1 MMQEKLLDEIS
12 SLSLGDLVKKYPLA
26 KDYLANHRLASMPK
40 NLAFAEGLQNVS
52 EELLEEFGLDTQA
65 AVFHFA
71 EFLAAFHAG
80 GESMKNIESVTVV
93 GGRNKSGEAEDISVT
108 VKRGEIL
115 SIVGPTGSGKS
126 RLLGD
131 IECLAQC
138 DTPTGR
144 KILVNGEVPDEEWRF
159 SAGAKLVAQLSQN
172 MNFVMDITVSEFLL
186 MHARSRLVANPE
198 DAAQRC
204 FVCANSLA
212 GEKFTKETK
221 VTQLSGGQSRALMI
235 ADTALMSESP
245 IILIDE
251 IENAGIDR
259 SKAIELLAGNDK
271 IILMS
276 THDPLL
282 ALRGTRR
289 VVISNGGIA
298 GVLETS
304 DAERASLFRVEK
316 IDAVLQDLRNRMR
329 FGERITEDLV
339 PEFKE

>member
-1 MMQEKLLDEIS
+1 MNQTELLDEIT
-12 SLSLGDLVKKYPLA
+12 SLSLGELIKKYPLA

-40 NLAFAEGLQNVS
+40 NLPFPEGLKTVA
-52 EELLEEFGLDTQA
+52 EEQLEEFGLDAQGT
-65 AVFHFA
+65 VFHFA
-71 EFLAAFHAG
+71 EFLAAFQSG
-80 GESMKNIESVTVV
+80 GDGMKNIESVTVL
-93 GGRNKSGEAEDISVT
+93 GGKNKSGEAENISVT
-108 VKRGEIL
+108 VKKGEIL

-131 IECLAQC
+131 IECLAQK

-144 KILVNGEVPDEEWRF
+144 QILFNGEVPEEDWRF

-186 MHARSRLVANPE
+186 MHARSRLVPNPE
-198 DAAQRC
+198 ETAERC

-259 SKAIELLAGNDK
+259 SKAIELLAGHDK

-298 GVLETS
+298 DVLETS
-304 DAERASLFRVEK
+304 DAERASLSRVEK

-339 PEFKE
+339 PVFKE